1 MNPNA
6 TVAINSIATLA
17 LIGDLYQQIAN
28 LQAENSELKAEKESN
43 ANQSGEDHVD

>member
-1 MNPNA
+1 MNPA
-6 TVAINSIATLA
+6 VILA

-43 ANQSGEDHVD
+43 ANQSGEGHVD